1 MAEANSGKTDKK
13 KFNWRG
19 TMSLLAAASFV
30 VMTVTGIVLYAA
42 PQGRVARWE
51 DWRVAGLDKEQWGA
65 VHTTSSLLFMVAAC
79 VHLYFNWRVFL
90 HYIRVARQ
98 FNLKREMIATLLITA
113 VVVAGTVWEVPPFSN
128 IMAANT
134 RIKAYWEARSARAP
148 YPHAEAST
156 LVEFAQQTR
165 TDLEQ
170 LKTRLTEMGV
180 DVDEATTTIGSA
192 AEELGLSPG
201 ELFERLG
208 MSGGGGRGGGGG
220 GRGGG
225 GRGTGGGGGFGR
237 QTLAEVCRASGV
249 DAQQA
254 IAMLKAEG
262 VQAGA
267 DETLR
272 DIADRAGVRPP
283 DIAEMI
289 RATADAG
296 GSLAAPPE

>member
-1 MAEANSGKTDKK
+1 MAEVNSGKTDKK

-19 TMSLLAAASFV
+19 TTSLLAASSFV
-30 VMTVTGIVLYAA
+30 VMAVTGIVLYAS
-42 PQGRVARWE
+42 PQGRVAHWA

-113 VVVAGTVWEVPPFSN
+113 VVVAGTVWEVPPFSS

-156 LVEFAQQTR
+156 LAEFAQQTG
-165 TDLEQ
+165 TDLGQ
-170 LKTRLTEMGV
+170 LKTRLAEMGV
-180 DVDEATTTIGSA
+180 DANEPATTIGSA
-192 AEELGLSPG
+192 AKELGLSPG

-220 GRGGG
+220 GGGL
-225 GRGTGGGGGFGR
+225 GR
-237 QTLAEVCRASGV
+237 QTLAEVCRTSGV
-249 DAQQA
+249 DVQQV
-254 IAMLKAEG
+254 IAMLKAKG
-262 VQAGA
+262 VEASAG
-267 DETLR
+267 DTLR

-296 GSLAAPPE
+296 GSLAVPPE